1 MADAPRPEFKSWH
14 EMLDWMSGL
23 LLRRTGH
30 DVPWWLG
37 AVRNAGLPTEAA
49 TRTWLTENGVAGY
62 AQNPVMWELFGFPDF
77 FLKDAAELLEGQYAD
92 RLQLRPIADAVIA
105 LVLAWAEDGTGQA
118 TVQLR
123 KTYISLLTPRRKFAQ
138 VTPVSKSAVDIFLRL
153 DEPAGG
159 LLEAAAARPDNAF
172 RLKIRLRQASEV
184 GAEVAD
190 ILLRAYRA
198 NT

>member
-1 MADAPRPEFKSWH
+1 
-14 EMLDWMSGL
+14 MLDWMSGL

-49 TRTWLTENGVAGY
+49 TRTWLTENGVTGY

-159 LLEAAAARPDNAF
+159 LLEASAARPDNAF